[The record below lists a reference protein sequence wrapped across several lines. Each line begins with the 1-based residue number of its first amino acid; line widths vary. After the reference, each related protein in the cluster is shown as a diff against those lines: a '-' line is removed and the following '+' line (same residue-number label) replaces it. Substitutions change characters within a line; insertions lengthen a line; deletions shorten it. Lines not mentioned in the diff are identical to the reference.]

1 MYLVS
6 DKVEFREFRQ
16 HIISG
21 KDFPDSGGV
30 I

>member
-16 HIISG
+16 HIISEKG
-21 KDFPDSGGV
+21 LLDSGGV